1 MANARDEQVIRE
13 TVLQGNPN
21 LRDHL
26 VFREA
31 IILTVAQVT
40 DFQVFREAIIL
51 RPVSSAR
58 TPVLFAVT

>member
-1 MANARDEQVIRE
+1 
-13 TVLQGNPN
+13 
-21 LRDHL
+21 

-31 IILTVAQVT
+31 ISLTVAQVT